1 MMGHHGD
8 SCSGNKGG
16 DMEGDVTE
24 ETLHWSWGGMSIEV
38 GVTRRGQGPEVLILP
53 ALSSISTRHEMD
65 ALQTRLA
72 ERFTTVSVDW
82 PGFGD
87 RPRPFLEATPAMLT
101 AFIDYLLDE
110 VIFLPEMIVAAG
122 HGAGM
127 VIRHLEQHPDAADRL
142 VLIAPT
148 WRGPLPT
155 MAGEHK
161 PWFGHLRTWFDR
173 PVIGA
178 GIYRLNVS
186 NWFLRRMAGEHVYE
200 TPNWLSGERLAAKR
214 RVARTPGARHGSIRF
229 VTGAVDPFSRREAC
243 VAALKGASART
254 LLITS
259 EKMPPRSRAEMR
271 AMGAL
276 PRVDT
281 VSLSHG
287 RLSVHEEFPDEVAR
301 AILAWL
307 DIPPQYD

>member
-1 MMGHHGD
+1 
-8 SCSGNKGG
+8 
-16 DMEGDVTE
+16 MESDVTE
-24 ETLHWSWGGMSIEV
+24 ETLHWTWGGMTIEV
-38 GVTRRGQGPEVLILP
+38 GVTRRGQGPEVLLLP

-65 ALQTRLA
+65 ALQAGLA

-87 RPRPFLEATPAMLT
+87 RARPFMEVEPRMLT

-110 VIFLPEMIVAAG
+110 VVFLPEMIVAAG

-127 VIRHLEQHPDAADRL
+127 VIRHLEEHPDAADRL

-161 PWFGHLRTWFDR
+161 PWFGHLRAWFDR

-186 NWFLRRMAGEHVYE
+186 NWFLRRMAGEHVYDA
-200 TPNWLSGERLAAKR
+200 PNWLSGERLAAKR
-214 RVARTPGARHGSIRF
+214 RIARTPGARHGSIRF
-229 VTGAVDPFSRREAC
+229 VTGAVDPFNRREAC

-254 LLITS
+254 LLIMS
-259 EKMPPRSRAEMR
+259 ERMPPRSRAEMK
-271 AMGAL
+271 ALGAL
-276 PRVDT
+276 PGVET
-281 VSLSHG
+281 ILLPHG
-287 RLSVHEEFPDEVAR
+287 RLSVHEEYPDEVLG
-301 AILAWL
+301 AILAWH
-307 DIPPQYD
+307 DRAGQHE